1 MKLLGFS
8 EVFRNILNSSSKS
21 HYKGQIFCVTYHLQS
36 EHIQFTYPP
45 SSQRDYSCRGPAS
58 QGGGSSSSASQS
70 VGSSSSA
77 SQGGGSSSPASQGG
91 GSSSSASQLPP
102 APSEDSVSPPAGP
115 RHVQRDGPA
124 GREGRPPLQVRQI
137 I

>member
-1 MKLLGFS
+1 M
-8 EVFRNILNSSSKS
+8 
-21 HYKGQIFCVTYHLQS
+21 QS
-36 EHIQFTYPP
+36 EHIQFTYPL
-45 SSQRDYSCRGPAS
+45 SSQRDYSCRGP
-58 QGGGSSSSASQS
+58 
-70 VGSSSSA
+70 A

-102 APSEDSVSPPAGP
+102 APSEDSVSPAAGP
-115 RHVQRDGPA
+115 RHVQRHGPA